1 MEQAGRPGGW
11 RGQCCSLGSGPQ
23 TPWRKQLPTSTTERA
38 WGADRGPVG
47 PPGIRRGYSLPA
59 TWAPTTAQGDG
70 QSPHPGPEVPVS
82 PMSRV
87 LVGGATGPV
96 LGLAASLSIHP
107 CIHSLT
113 GEPWAVGVA
122 KHRTRL
128 QRGGSGPR
136 GRGGGGAQLRP
147 GSSPSLTCTGPTPP
161 PTLSMLTH
169 SPTEQLTQAPSLPRT
184 RRGRRDRGQ
193 VCPMQGL
200 WDWSPRP
207 PEMPGFMRP
216 REGPG
221 VDVPRGGGARAALQ
235 PIVPLQRALALRL
248 SSPACELGALPA
260 VGVGSPQG
268 HPSPVC

>member
-1 MEQAGRPGGW
+1 MVQTGQEKAELEMEQAGRPGGW
-11 RGQCCSLGSGPQ
+11 RGQCCSLGSGTQ
-23 TPWRKQLPTSTTERA
+23 TPRRKQLPTSTTERA

-70 QSPHPGPEVPVS
+70 QSPHPGPEIPVS

-136 GRGGGGAQLRP
+136 GRGGGGCSAQTRFLPLPHLHRP
-147 GSSPSLTCTGPTPP
+147 HPSSHPVHADP
-161 PTLSMLTH
+161 LTH
-169 SPTEQLTQAPSLPRT
+169 
-184 RRGRRDRGQ
+184 
-193 VCPMQGL
+193 
-200 WDWSPRP
+200 
-207 PEMPGFMRP
+207 
-216 REGPG
+216 
-221 VDVPRGGGARAALQ
+221 
-235 PIVPLQRALALRL
+235 
-248 SSPACELGALPA
+248 
-260 VGVGSPQG
+260 
-268 HPSPVC
+268 